1 MWKGNVCLDLE
12 EISLCVTVHGHIRGG
27 PNNWSTFIT
36 LPTKQT
42 ASQVWLR
49 RETSMQRL
57 LLQTQSMMESITRV
71 NNDTRNYERKS
82 ILNVNGK
89 RKSIFEI

>member
-1 MWKGNVCLDLE
+1 MWKNNVCSIME
-12 EISLCVTVHGHIRGG
+12 EISLCVTVHGHIKGG

-36 LPTKQT
+36 LPTKQM
-42 ASQVWLR
+42 ASQVWLKR
-49 RETSMQRL
+49 KTSIQRL
-57 LLQTQSMMESITRV
+57 LLQTQSMMKSITRV

-89 RKSIFEI
+89 QKPIFEI